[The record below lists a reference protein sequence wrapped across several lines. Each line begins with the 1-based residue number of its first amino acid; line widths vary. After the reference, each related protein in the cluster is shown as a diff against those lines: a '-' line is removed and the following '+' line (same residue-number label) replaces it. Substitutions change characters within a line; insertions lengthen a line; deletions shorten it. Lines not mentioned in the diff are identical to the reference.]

1 MTTVK
6 PPTRYVGTISDRQQ
20 SYRYEVEAENMEGAM
35 HEVVHQHFRDR
46 QDYRTFS
53 ATIEVVQKLT

>member
-6 PPTRYVGTISDRQQ
+6 PPTKYTGTVRDQQQ
-20 SYRYEVEAENMEGAM
+20 SHRYEVEAENMEGAM

-53 ATIEVVQKLT
+53 ATIEVVQKPT